1 MGDEQGAAWCY
12 GMRDEIIGLA
22 MESMVCGNV
31 AIVGPRVEHVER
43 YFGLGQQMVPLIDG
57 EIGMC
62 SHEDR
67 EEVSTK
73 SLDGA
78 LGLVCA
84 FLVRW
89 NALHVDMLLF
99 EEPHK

>member
-1 MGDEQGAAWCY
+1 
-12 GMRDEIIGLA
+12 
-22 MESMVCGNV
+22 MVGGNV

-43 YFGLGQQMVPLIDG
+43 HFGLGQKMVPLIDG
-57 EIGMC
+57 EIWMC

-78 LGLVCA
+78 LGFVCA
-84 FLVRW
+84 FLVKW

-99 EEPHK
+99 EEPH